1 LTPLRAEKGYEEAG
15 GDPHRAWLLSVR
27 TCVRDPK
34 GFFMKITRREVEHVA
49 DLARLEL
56 SEQEQETLTH
66 QLSNIL
72 TYVEKLNEL
81 DTKGVEPTSHVLDI
95 RNVMRDDVARPSLPQ
110 ERALANAPEKAAG
123 HYKVPKIIE

>member
-1 LTPLRAEKGYEEAG
+1 
-15 GDPHRAWLLSVR
+15 
-27 TCVRDPK
+27 
-34 GFFMKITRREVEHVA
+34 MKISQQEVEHVA
-49 DLARLEL
+49 KLARLEL
-56 SEQEQETLTH
+56 SDQEKAKLTD

-81 DTKGVEPTSHVLDI
+81 DTKGVEPTAHVLDMK
-95 RNVMRDDVARPSLPQ
+95 NVMRDDAVEPSLSQ

>member
-1 LTPLRAEKGYEEAG
+1 
-15 GDPHRAWLLSVR
+15 
-27 TCVRDPK
+27 
-34 GFFMKITRREVEHVA
+34 MKISKQEVEHVA
-49 DLARLEL
+49 KLARLDL
-56 SEQEQETLTH
+56 SEGEKDKLTD

-81 DTKGVEPTSHVLDI
+81 DTAGVEPTAHVLDI
-95 RNVMRDDVARPSLPQ
+95 KNVMRDDVAAPSLPQ

>member
-1 LTPLRAEKGYEEAG
+1 MFATSA
-15 GDPHRAWLLSVR
+15 VN
-27 TCVRDPK
+27 
-34 GFFMKITRREVEHVA
+34 FFKEFLMKITKQEVEHVA
-49 DLARLEL
+49 RLGRLEL
-56 SEQEQETLTH
+56 TEQETERLTD

-95 RNVMRDDVARPSLPQ
+95 NNVMRDDVPRESLPQ

-123 HYKVPKIIE
+123 HYKVPIIIE

>member
-1 LTPLRAEKGYEEAG
+1 
-15 GDPHRAWLLSVR
+15 
-27 TCVRDPK
+27 
-34 GFFMKITRREVEHVA
+34 MKITLQEVEHVA
-49 DLARLEL
+49 KLGRLEL
-56 SEQEQETLTH
+56 TEQEKTSLTA

-81 DTKGVEPTSHVLDI
+81 DTKGIEPTSHVLDI
-95 RNVMRDDVARPSLPQ
+95 SNVMREDVAHESLSQ

>member
-1 LTPLRAEKGYEEAG
+1 
-15 GDPHRAWLLSVR
+15 
-27 TCVRDPK
+27 
-34 GFFMKITRREVEHVA
+34 MKITKQEVEHVA
-49 DLARLEL
+49 KLARLEL
-56 SEQEQETLTH
+56 AVKEKESLTD

-81 DTKGVEPTSHVLDI
+81 DTKGVEPTSHVLDLH
-95 RNVMRDDVARPSLPQ
+95 NVMRDDVPQESLSQ

>member
-1 LTPLRAEKGYEEAG
+1 
-15 GDPHRAWLLSVR
+15 
-27 TCVRDPK
+27 
-34 GFFMKITRREVEHVA
+34 MKIMKQEVEHVA
-49 DLARLEL
+49 RLARLDL
-56 SEQEQETLTH
+56 SEQEKEKLTD

-81 DTKGVEPTSHVLDI
+81 NTAGVEPTAHVLDI
-95 RNVMRDDVARPSLPQ
+95 NNVMRDDIPGESLSR